1 MKLRRPIPI
10 NPPTKIAEQ
19 QMWIAGIDE
28 AGRGP
33 LAGPV
38 VAAAVILR
46 EPIEGLNDSKKLSAK
61 RRDALAVLIRE
72 TAIFGV
78 GLAEPEEIDRI
89 NILQATMVAMRR
101 AAINL
106 GDIPA
111 EFLIDGNRTPDH
123 LPAPARFIIGGD
135 ALEPCISAASII
147 AKTVRDDL
155 MIQAAERWPAYGF
168 EGHKGYGARTHLDAI
183 AAHGP
188 CPIHRMSFSPMRQPA
203 FV

>member
-1 MKLRRPIPI
+1 M
-10 NPPTKIAEQ
+10 
-19 QMWIAGIDE
+19 IAGIDE

-38 VAAAVILR
+38 VAAAVFLR
-46 EPIEGLNDSKKLSAK
+46 EPIAGLNDSKKLSEK
-61 RRDALAVLIRE
+61 RRVALAREIRE
-72 TAIFGV
+72 TALFGI
-78 GLAEPEEIDRI
+78 GIAEPEEIDRI

-101 AAINL
+101 AAMNL
-106 GDIPA
+106 GHIPA

-123 LPAPARFIIGGD
+123 LPAAARFIIGGD
-135 ALEPCISAASII
+135 ALEPAISAASII
-147 AKTVRDDL
+147 AKTVRDEL
-155 MIQAAERWPAYGF
+155 MVRAAQRWPAYGF

-183 AAHGP
+183 ATHGP

>member
-1 MKLRRPIPI
+1 MIG
-10 NPPTKIAEQ
+10 
-19 QMWIAGIDE
+19 GIDE

-61 RRDALAVLIRE
+61 RRDALAAQIRE
-72 TAIFGV
+72 TALFGV

-106 GDIPA
+106 GHIPA
-111 EFLIDGNRTPDH
+111 EFLIDGNRTPDDMPS
-123 LPAPARFIIGGD
+123 PAKFIIGGD

-155 MIQAAERWPAYGF
+155 MIRAAERWPAYGF

-183 AAHGP
+183 AVHGP

>member
-1 MKLRRPIPI
+1 MESLKP
-10 NPPTKIAEQ
+10 
-19 QMWIAGIDE
+19 IAGIDE

-46 EPIEGLNDSKKLSAK
+46 APIEGLADSKKLGAK
-61 RRDALAVLIRE
+61 RRKILALQIRE
-72 TAIFGV
+72 TARFGI
-78 GLAEPEEIDRI
+78 GIAEPEEIDRI

-101 AAINL
+101 AALNL
-106 GDIPA
+106 GQIPA
-111 EFLIDGNRTPDH
+111 GFLIDGNRTPDN

-135 ALEPCISAASII
+135 ALEPAISAASIL

-155 MIQAAERWPAYGF
+155 MIHAAERWPAYGF
-168 EGHKGYGARTHLDAI
+168 EGHKGYGARAHLDAI
-183 AAHGP
+183 AAYGP

-203 FV
+203 CV

>member
-1 MKLRRPIPI
+1 MNLHH
-10 NPPTKIAEQ
+10 T
-19 QMWIAGIDE
+19 IAGIDE

-46 EPIEGLNDSKKLSAK
+46 DPIDGLNDSKKLSEK
-61 RRDALAVLIRE
+61 RRVALAREIRE
-72 TAIFGV
+72 TALFGI
-78 GLAEPEEIDRI
+78 GIAEPEEIDRI

-101 AAINL
+101 AALHL
-106 GDIPA
+106 GHIPA
-111 EFLIDGNRTPDH
+111 EFLIDGNRTPGQM
-123 LPAPARFIIGGD
+123 PAAARFIIGGD
-135 ALEPCISAASII
+135 ALEPAISAASII
-147 AKTVRDDL
+147 AKTVRDEL
-155 MIQAAERWPAYGF
+155 MIRAAQRWPAYGF

>member
-1 MKLRRPIPI
+1 MDK
-10 NPPTKIAEQ
+10 THT
-19 QMWIAGIDE
+19 IAGIDE

-46 EPIEGLNDSKKLSAK
+46 EPIEGLDDSKKLSA
-61 RRDALAVLIRE
+61 RRREALALQIRE
-72 TAIFGV
+72 TALFGI
-78 GLAEPEEIDRI
+78 GIAEPEEIDRI

-101 AAINL
+101 AALNL
-106 GDIPA
+106 GEIPA
-111 EFLIDGNRTPDH
+111 GFLIDGNRTPDN
-123 LPAPARFIIGGD
+123 LPAAARFIIGGD
-135 ALEPCISAASII
+135 ALEPAISAASIL

-155 MIQAAERWPAYGF
+155 MIRAAGRWPAYGF
-168 EGHKGYGARTHLDAI
+168 DGHKGYGARTHLDAI

>member
-1 MKLRRPIPI
+1 MPKTEL
-10 NPPTKIAEQ
+10 
-19 QMWIAGIDE
+19 IAGIDE

-46 EPIEGLNDSKKLSAK
+46 VPIAGLDDSKKLSAK
-61 RRDALAVLIRE
+61 RRDALAAQIRE

-78 GLAEPEEIDRI
+78 GIAEPEEIDRI
-89 NILQATMVAMRR
+89 NILQATMIAMRR

-106 GDIPA
+106 GQIPT
-111 EFLIDGNRTPDH
+111 EFLIDGNRTPEH
-123 LPAPARFIIGGD
+123 LPAPGRFIIGGD

-147 AKTVRDDL
+147 AKTVRDGL
-155 MIQAAERWPAYGF
+155 MISAADRWPAYGF
-168 EGHKGYGARTHLDAI
+168 DGHKGYGARAHLDAI
-183 AAHGP
+183 AEHGP

>member
-1 MKLRRPIPI
+1 M
-10 NPPTKIAEQ
+10 
-19 QMWIAGIDE
+19 IAGIDE

-61 RRDALAVLIRE
+61 RRDALAVQIRE
-72 TAIFGV
+72 TALFGV
-78 GLAEPEEIDRI
+78 GFAEPEEIDRI

-106 GDIPA
+106 GDVPA
-111 EFLIDGNRTPDH
+111 EFLIDGNRTPDDM
-123 LPAPARFIIGGD
+123 PTSARFIIGGD

-155 MIQAAERWPAYGF
+155 MRMAAERWPAYGF

>member
-1 MKLRRPIPI
+1 MEKRH
-10 NPPTKIAEQ
+10 T
-19 QMWIAGIDE
+19 IAGIDE

-46 EPIEGLNDSKKLSAK
+46 EPIDGLNDSKKLGEK
-61 RRDALAVLIRE
+61 RRIALAREIRE
-72 TAIFGV
+72 TALFGV
-78 GLAEPEEIDRI
+78 GIAEPEEIDRI
-89 NILQATMVAMRR
+89 NILQATMTAMRR
-101 AAINL
+101 AAVNL
-106 GDIPA
+106 GEVPA

-135 ALEPCISAASII
+135 ALEPAISAASII
-147 AKTVRDDL
+147 AKTVRDEL
-155 MIQAAERWPAYGF
+155 MVRAAERWPAYGF

-183 AAHGP
+183 ATHGP

>member
-1 MKLRRPIPI
+1 LELSRI
-10 NPPTKIAEQ
+10 
-19 QMWIAGIDE
+19 IAGIDE

-46 EPIEGLNDSKKLSAK
+46 ESISGLDDSKRLSAK
-61 RRDALAVLIRE
+61 RRDGLAEHIRE
-72 TAIFGV
+72 TALFGV
-78 GLAEPEEIDRI
+78 GIAEPEEIDRI
-89 NILQATMVAMRR
+89 NILQATLVAMRR
-101 AAINL
+101 AAISL
-106 GDIPA
+106 GQIPA
-111 EFLIDGNRTPDH
+111 EFLIDGNKTPDR

-135 ALEPCISAASII
+135 AIEPAISAASII

-155 MIQAAERWPAYGF
+155 MIRAAERWPAYGF

-183 AAHGP
+183 SEHGP

>member
-1 MKLRRPIPI
+1 M
-10 NPPTKIAEQ
+10 THT
-19 QMWIAGIDE
+19 IAGIDE

-46 EPIEGLNDSKKLSAK
+46 KPLTGLDDSKKLSEK
-61 RRDALAVLIRE
+61 RRIALAREIRE
-72 TAIFGV
+72 TAFFGV
-78 GLAEPEEIDRI
+78 GIAEPEEIDRI

-106 GDIPA
+106 GHIPA
-111 EFLIDGNRTPDH
+111 EFLIDGNKTPDH
-123 LPAPARFIIGGD
+123 LPAAARFIIGGD
-135 ALEPCISAASII
+135 AIEPAISAASII
-147 AKTVRDDL
+147 AKTVRDEM
-155 MIQAAERWPAYGF
+155 MIRAAHRWPAYGF

-183 AAHGP
+183 SEHGP

>member
-1 MKLRRPIPI
+1 M
-10 NPPTKIAEQ
+10 Q
-19 QMWIAGIDE
+19 IAGIDE

-46 EPIEGLNDSKKLSAK
+46 EPLSGLDDSKKLSAK
-61 RRDALAVLIRE
+61 RRDALAEHIRE
-72 TAIFGV
+72 TAFVGV
-78 GLAEPEEIDRI
+78 GIAEPEEIDRI
-89 NILQATMVAMRR
+89 NILQATLVAMRR

-106 GDIPA
+106 GHIPA
-111 EFLIDGNRTPDH
+111 EFLIDGNKTPDH
-123 LPAPARFIIGGD
+123 LPAAARFIIGGD
-135 ALEPCISAASII
+135 AIEPAISAASII
-147 AKTVRDDL
+147 AKTVRDAL
-155 MIQAAERWPAYGF
+155 MIRAAYRWPAYGF

-183 AAHGP
+183 SEHGP